1 MCPRGAVFP
10 FGPGLRA
17 AGRYDRTAPSTSVRT
32 AYLTREAGMADTTAA
47 PTGGRALFVR
57 QSSGLVREVS
67 VRNALFYNTAAFI
80 GITVAWA
87 PVFYTLAFVPI
98 GKKFGLTSY
107 GWTAILV
114 GICCVFLG
122 LIFASLATVMPR
134 SGGDYVFTSRLIPVA
149 GPFLA
154 WVESFTLVFASLA
167 VIAFEIPIVLHN
179 TQISGEIIGIGTGSH
194 FFKQANGWFTSG
206 GALQSWPGFIASLIV
221 VALILLVVIQPTRR
235 FHRIVTGLGAIGLPS
250 WIVMWVAG
258 LAFVHRSSFEHN
270 LPKYTGMTA
279 AALQKAAVTGGV
291 LGHGFSFGTTILPF
305 LMSVVL
311 FQYIGF
317 QYSAYIAGE
326 VRGNIKRGIL
336 IGVLGALFFAVVMNS
351 LYVDT
356 LGNRLGTQNLLGW
369 GINFWSGG
377 TTPLGQPTSLP
388 LAGAISSPHLWPVW
402 LFVSIAATLWP
413 FLLCPVYI
421 SLISR
426 ISLAWSMDRQAPKWF
441 GEVNERLRAPL
452 NAILTAVGLC
462 IVLAVLQNFPLLPKS
477 IAPPDGKLNL
487 VATAWFSI
495 LMALFSWILPGVN
508 AIVARF
514 SRPDL
519 IRNAPWRRWLWAFG
533 LFWLV
538 FAVFTYWFAG
548 IKPISDAVGAALKPG
563 KGGVLSYFNNAGIT
577 LTIALY
583 AVAIIIYIIVAIKNR
598 ASGHEMSLLYK
609 ELPPD

>member
-1 MCPRGAVFP
+1 MA
-10 FGPGLRA
+10 
-17 AGRYDRTAPSTSVRT
+17 
-32 AYLTREAGMADTTAA
+32 EATAA

-87 PVFYTLAFVPI
+87 PLFYTLAFAPV
-98 GKKFGLTSY
+98 GKAAGLTSY
-107 GWTAILV
+107 AWAAILV
-114 GICCVFLG
+114 GAFCIFLG
-122 LIFASLATVMPR
+122 LIFASLGTVMPR

-167 VIAFEIPIVLHN
+167 VIAFEVPIVLRN
-179 TQISGEIIGIGTGSH
+179 TQISGEIIGIGTGTG
-194 FFKQANGWFTSG
+194 FFKRASGWFTSG
-206 GALQSWPGFIASLIV
+206 GTITSWPGMIGALV
-221 VALILLVVIQPTRR
+221 VIALILVVVIQPTRR
-235 FHRIVTGLGAIGLPS
+235 FHRIVTGLGAIGLLS
-250 WIVMWVAG
+250 WVVMWVAG
-258 LAFVHRSSFEHN
+258 LAFVHRSSFDAN
-270 LPKYTGMTA
+270 LPKYTGMTV
-279 AALQKAAVTGGV
+279 AALHKAAVTGNV
-291 LGHGFSFGTTILPF
+291 VGHGMSFSTAVLPF

-356 LGNRLGTQNLLGW
+356 LGNRLGTKSLLGW
-369 GINFWSGG
+369 GINFWQGLK
-377 TTPLGQPTSLP
+377 TPLGQPTSLP
-388 LAGAISSPHLWPVW
+388 LASVIARPGLWPLW

-426 ISLAWSMDRQAPKWF
+426 ISLAWSLDRQVPKWF

-452 NAILTAVGLC
+452 NAILTAVGFC
-462 IVLAVLQNFPLLPKS
+462 VLLAILQNFALLPKS

-487 VATAWFSI
+487 VSTVWFSI
-495 LMALFSWILPGVN
+495 LMALFSWVMPGVN
-508 AIVARF
+508 AIVSRF

-519 IRNAPWRRWLWAFG
+519 IRNAPWRRWLWVFG
-533 LFWLV
+533 LFWLI

-548 IKPISDAVGAALKPG
+548 IKPISDAVNAALKPG
-563 KGGVLSYFNNAGIT
+563 QSGVLSYFNGNGIT
-577 LTIALY
+577 MTIALY
-583 AVAIIIYIIVAIKNR
+583 AIAVIIYIAVAIRNR
-598 ASGHEMSLLYK
+598 VGGVETSLLYH

>member
-1 MCPRGAVFP
+1 MAE
-10 FGPGLRA
+10 
-17 AGRYDRTAPSTSVRT
+17 TA
-32 AYLTREAGMADTTAA
+32 AA

-87 PVFYTLAFVPI
+87 PLFYTLAFEPV
-98 GKKFGLTSY
+98 GKFAGLTSY
-107 GWTAILV
+107 AWAAILV
-114 GICCVFLG
+114 GACCVFLG

-134 SGGDYVFTSRLIPVA
+134 SGGDYVFTSRLIPKA

-167 VIAFEIPIVLHN
+167 VIAFEIPIVLRN
-179 TQISGEIIGIGTGSH
+179 TQISGEIIGIGTGSS
-194 FFKQANGWFTSG
+194 FFTRANGWFTSG
-206 GALQSWPGFIASLIV
+206 GVIKSWPGMLGALV
-221 VALILLVVIQPTRR
+221 VIALILLVVIQPTRR
-235 FHRIVTGLGAIGLPS
+235 FHRIVTALGAIGLLS
-250 WIVMWVAG
+250 WVVMWVAG
-258 LAFVHRSSFEHN
+258 LAFVHRSSFEAN
-270 LPKYTGMTA
+270 LPKYTHMTA
-279 AALQKAAVTGGV
+279 AALQKAAASGGV
-291 LGHGFSFGTTILPF
+291 LGHGFSFSTTVLPF

-351 LYVDT
+351 VYVDT
-356 LGNRLGTQNLLGW
+356 LGDRLGTQNLLGW

-388 LAGAISSPHLWPVW
+388 LAATIARPGLWGVW

-426 ISLAWSMDRQAPKWF
+426 ISLAWSLDRQVPKWF
-441 GEVNERLRAPL
+441 GKVSERLRAPL
-452 NAILTAVGLC
+452 NAILIAIGIS
-462 IVLAVLQNFPLLPKS
+462 IVLAILQNFALLPKS
-477 IAPPDGKLNL
+477 IAPPDGRLNL
-487 VATAWFSI
+487 VSTIWFSI
-495 LMALFSWILPGVN
+495 LMALFSWVMPGVN
-508 AIVARF
+508 AIVCRF

-519 IRNAPWRRWLWAFG
+519 IRNAPWQNVLWLFG
-533 LFWLV
+533 AIWLA

-548 IKPISDAVGAALKPG
+548 IKPISDSVGSALKPG
-563 KGGVLSYFNNAGIT
+563 QSGVLSYFNNTGIT

-583 AVAIIIYIIVAIKNR
+583 ALAVIIYIAVAIKNR
-598 ASGHEMSLLYK
+598 VSGVEMSLLYR

>member
-1 MCPRGAVFP
+1 
-10 FGPGLRA
+10 
-17 AGRYDRTAPSTSVRT
+17 
-32 AYLTREAGMADTTAA
+32 MADTTEAA

-87 PVFYTLAFVPI
+87 SVFYTLAFVAV
-98 GKKFGLTSY
+98 GKALGLTSY

-114 GICCVFLG
+114 GVCCVFLG

-134 SGGDYVFTSRLIPVA
+134 SGGDYVFTSRLIPKV
-149 GPFLA
+149 GPFIA

-179 TQISGEIIGIGTGSH
+179 IQISGDIIGIGTGTG
-194 FFKQANGWFTSG
+194 FFQRASGWFTSG
-206 GALQSWPGFIASLIV
+206 GSVTSWPGMIA
-221 VALILLVVIQPTRR
+221 ALVVIALIVLVVVQPTRR
-235 FHRIVTGLGAIGLPS
+235 FHRIVTGLGAIGLLS
-250 WIVMWVAG
+250 WVVMWVAG
-258 LAFVHRSSFEHN
+258 LLSVHQASFEAN

-291 LGHGFSFGTTILPF
+291 LGNGFSWSTAVLPF

-356 LGNRLGTQNLLGW
+356 LSSRFGTTNMLGW
-369 GINFWSGG
+369 GINYWSGLK
-377 TTPLGQPTSLP
+377 TPLGQATALP
-388 LAGAISSPHLWPVW
+388 LAASISSPTLWPIW

-421 SLISR
+421 TLISR

-441 GEVNERLRAPL
+441 GEVNERIRAPL
-452 NAILTAVGLC
+452 NAILAAVGL
-462 IVLAVLQNFPLLPKS
+462 IVVLMILQNFALLPKS

-487 VATAWFSI
+487 VSTIWFSI
-495 LMALFSWILPGVN
+495 LMALLSWVMPGVN

-519 IRNAPWRRWLWAFG
+519 IRNAPWRKALWLFG
-533 LFWLV
+533 LIWLA

-548 IKPISDAVGAALKPG
+548 IKPISDAVSAALKPG
-563 KGGVLSYFNNAGIT
+563 KGGVLSYFNNTGIT

-598 ASGHEMSLLYK
+598 VSGVKTSLLYK

>member
-1 MCPRGAVFP
+1 
-10 FGPGLRA
+10 
-17 AGRYDRTAPSTSVRT
+17 
-32 AYLTREAGMADTTAA
+32 MADTTAA

-134 SGGDYVFTSRLIPVA
+134 SGGDYVFTSRLIPKA

-179 TQISGEIIGIGTGSH
+179 TQISGDIIGIGTGVG
-194 FFKQANGWFTSG
+194 FFKRANGWFTSG
-206 GALQSWPGFIASLIV
+206 GSVTGWPGMIAALV
-221 VALILLVVIQPTRR
+221 VIALILLVVVQPTRR
-235 FHRIVTGLGAIGLPS
+235 FHRIVTGLGAFGLLS

-258 LAFVHRSSFEHN
+258 LLFIHRASFEAN
-270 LPKYTGMTA
+270 LPKYSGMTA

-291 LGHGFSFGTTILPF
+291 VGHGFSWSTTVLPF

-356 LGNRLGTQNLLGW
+356 LSNRLGTTNMLGW
-369 GINFWSGG
+369 GINYWSGLR
-377 TTPLGQPTSLP
+377 TPFGQATALP
-388 LAGAISSPHLWPVW
+388 LAAAVSHPGLWPIW
-402 LFVSIAATLWP
+402 LFVSVAATLWP

-426 ISLAWSMDRQAPKWF
+426 ISLAWSMDRQVPKWF

-452 NAILTAVGLC
+452 NAILTAIGICV
-462 IVLAVLQNFPLLPKS
+462 VLAILQNFALLPKS
-477 IAPPDGKLNL
+477 IAPPDG
-487 VATAWFSI
+487 
-495 LMALFSWILPGVN
+495 
-508 AIVARF
+508 
-514 SRPDL
+514 
-519 IRNAPWRRWLWAFG
+519 
-533 LFWLV
+533 
-538 FAVFTYWFAG
+538 
-548 IKPISDAVGAALKPG
+548 
-563 KGGVLSYFNNAGIT
+563 
-577 LTIALY
+577 
-583 AVAIIIYIIVAIKNR
+583 
-598 ASGHEMSLLYK
+598 
-609 ELPPD
+609 

>member
-1 MCPRGAVFP
+1 M
-10 FGPGLRA
+10 
-17 AGRYDRTAPSTSVRT
+17 AG
-32 AYLTREAGMADTTAA
+32 TTA

-114 GICCVFLG
+114 GICCIFLG

-134 SGGDYVFTSRLIPVA
+134 SGGDYVFTSRLIPGV

-179 TQISGEIIGIGTGSH
+179 TQISGDIIGIGTGVG
-194 FFKQANGWFTSG
+194 FFKRANGWFTSG
-206 GALQSWPGFIASLIV
+206 GSVTGWPGFIAALV
-221 VALILLVVIQPTRR
+221 VIALILLVVIQPTRR
-235 FHRIVTGLGAIGLPS
+235 FHRIVTGLGAFGLLS
-250 WIVMWVAG
+250 WVVMWVAG
-258 LAFVHRSSFEHN
+258 LLFVHRASFEAN
-270 LPKYTGMTA
+270 LPRYTGFTA

-291 LGHGFSFGTTILPF
+291 LGHGFSWSTTVLPF
-305 LMSVVL
+305 IMSVIL

-336 IGVLGALFFAVVMNS
+336 VGVLGALFFAVVMNS
-351 LYVDT
+351 FYVDT
-356 LGNRLGTQNLLGW
+356 LGNRLGTTNMLGW
-369 GINFWSGG
+369 GINYWSGKP
-377 TTPLGQPTSLP
+377 TPLGQATALP
-388 LAGAISSPHLWPVW
+388 LASTIARPGLWPIW
-402 LFVSIAATLWP
+402 LFVSVAATLWP
-413 FLLCPVYI
+413 LLLCPVYI

-426 ISLAWSMDRQAPKWF
+426 ISLAWSLDRQVPKWF

-462 IVLAVLQNFPLLPKS
+462 VVLAILQNFALLPHS
-477 IAPPDGKLNL
+477 IAPPNGKLNL
-487 VATAWFSI
+487 ASTVWFSI
-495 LMALFSWILPGVN
+495 LMALFSWVLPGVN
-508 AIVARF
+508 AMISRF

-519 IRNAPWRRWLWAFG
+519 MRNAPWRNTLWAFG
-533 LFWLV
+533 LIWLA

-548 IKPISDAVGAALKPG
+548 IKPIANAVSTSLQPG
-563 KGGVLSYFNNAGIT
+563 KGGALSYFNNTGIT

-583 AVAIIIYIIVAIKNR
+583 VIAVIIYIIVAIKNR
-598 ASGHEMSLLYK
+598 VSGVEMSLLYK

>member
-1 MCPRGAVFP
+1 MA
-10 FGPGLRA
+10 
-17 AGRYDRTAPSTSVRT
+17 DRTAV
-32 AYLTREAGMADTTAA
+32 

-87 PVFYTLAFVPI
+87 PVFYTLAFVPV
-98 GKKFGLTSY
+98 GKSGLTSY
-107 GWTAILV
+107 GWAAIFV
-114 GICCVFLG
+114 GVFCIFLG

-167 VIAFEIPIVLHN
+167 VIAFEIPIVLRN
-179 TQISGEIIGIGTGSH
+179 TQISGEIIGIGTGSG
-194 FFKQANGWFTSG
+194 FFKRANGWFTSG
-206 GALQSWPGFIASLIV
+206 GAITSWPGMIGALV
-221 VALILLVVIQPTRR
+221 VIALILLVVIQPTRR
-235 FHRIVTGLGAIGLPS
+235 FHRIVTGLGAIGLLS
-250 WIVMWVAG
+250 WAVMWIAG
-258 LAFVHRSSFEHN
+258 LAFVHRSSFEAN

-279 AALQKAAVTGGV
+279 AALHKAAVTGGV
-291 LGHGFSFGTTILPF
+291 LGHGISFGTAVLPF

-336 IGVLGALFFAVVMNS
+336 IGVLGALFFAVIMNS

-356 LGNRLGTQNLLGW
+356 LGSRLGTQNLLGW
-369 GINFWSGG
+369 GINFWSGLK
-377 TTPLGQPTSLP
+377 TPLGQPIALP
-388 LAGAISSPHLWPVW
+388 LAATISNAGLWPVW

-426 ISLAWSMDRQAPKWF
+426 ISLAWSLDRQVPKWF
-441 GEVNERLRAPL
+441 GEVSERLRAPI

-462 IVLAVLQNFPLLPKS
+462 VVLAILQNFPLLPKS
-477 IAPPDGKLNL
+477 IAPPEGKLNL
-487 VATAWFSI
+487 VSTIWFSI
-495 LMALFSWILPGVN
+495 LMALFSWVLPGVN
-508 AIVARF
+508 ALVSRF

-519 IRNAPWRRWLWAFG
+519 IRNAPWRKALWAFG
-533 LFWLV
+533 LIWLV

-548 IKPISDAVGAALKPG
+548 IKPISDAVGSALKPG
-563 KGGVLSYFNNAGIT
+563 QGGVLSYFNDTGIT

-583 AVAIIIYIIVAIKNR
+583 VIAVVIYIVVAIKNR
-598 ASGHEMSLLYK
+598 ISGVERSLLYH

>member
-1 MCPRGAVFP
+1 
-10 FGPGLRA
+10 
-17 AGRYDRTAPSTSVRT
+17 
-32 AYLTREAGMADTTAA
+32 MADTTAA
-47 PTGGRALFVR
+47 PSGGRALFVR

-114 GICCVFLG
+114 GICCIFLG

-134 SGGDYVFTSRLIPVA
+134 SGGDYVFTSRLIPGV
-149 GPFLA
+149 GPFFA

-179 TQISGEIIGIGTGSH
+179 TQISGDIIGIGTGVG
-194 FFKQANGWFTSG
+194 FFKRANGWFTSG
-206 GALQSWPGFIASLIV
+206 GSVTGWPGMIAALV
-221 VALILLVVIQPTRR
+221 VIALILLVVIQPTRR
-235 FHRIVTGLGAIGLPS
+235 FHRIVTALGAFGLLS
-250 WIVMWVAG
+250 WVVMWVAG
-258 LAFVHRSSFEHN
+258 LLFVHRASFEAN
-270 LPKYTGMTA
+270 LPRYTGFTA

-291 LGHGFSFGTTILPF
+291 VGHGFSWSTTVLPF
-305 LMSVVL
+305 IMSVIL

-351 LYVDT
+351 FYVDT
-356 LGNRLGTQNLLGW
+356 LGNRLGTTNMLGW
-369 GINFWSGG
+369 GINYWSGKP
-377 TTPLGQPTSLP
+377 TPLGQATALP
-388 LAGAISSPHLWPVW
+388 LASTIARPGLWPIW
-402 LFVSIAATLWP
+402 LFVSVAATLWP
-413 FLLCPVYI
+413 LLLCPVYI

-426 ISLAWSMDRQAPKWF
+426 ISLAWSLDRQVPKWF

-462 IVLAVLQNFPLLPKS
+462 VVLAILQNFALLPHS
-477 IAPPDGKLNL
+477 IAPPNGKLN
-487 VATAWFSI
+487 T
-495 LMALFSWILPGVN
+495 
-508 AIVARF
+508 
-514 SRPDL
+514 
-519 IRNAPWRRWLWAFG
+519 LWAFG
-533 LFWLV
+533 LIWLA

-548 IKPISDAVGAALKPG
+548 IKPIANAVSTSLQPG
-563 KGGVLSYFNNAGIT
+563 KGGALSYFNNTGIT

-583 AVAIIIYIIVAIKNR
+583 VIAVIIYIIVAIKNR
-598 ASGHEMSLLYK
+598 VSGVEMSLLYK

>member
-1 MCPRGAVFP
+1 M
-10 FGPGLRA
+10 
-17 AGRYDRTAPSTSVRT
+17 
-32 AYLTREAGMADTTAA
+32 AYLIREAGMADTTAA

-67 VRNALFYNTAAFI
+67 IRNALFYNTAAFI

-134 SGGDYVFTSRLIPVA
+134 SGGDYVFTSRLIPKA

-179 TQISGEIIGIGTGSH
+179 TQISGDIIGIGTGVG
-194 FFKQANGWFTSG
+194 FFKRANGWFTSG
-206 GALQSWPGFIASLIV
+206 GSVTGWPGMIAALV
-221 VALILLVVIQPTRR
+221 VIALILLVVVQPTRR
-235 FHRIVTGLGAIGLPS
+235 FHRIVTGLGAFGLLS
-250 WIVMWVAG
+250 WVVMWVAG
-258 LAFVHRSSFEHN
+258 LLFVHRASFEAN

-291 LGHGFSFGTTILPF
+291 VGHGFSWSTTVLPF
-305 LMSVVL
+305 LMSVIL

-356 LGNRLGTQNLLGW
+356 LGNRLGTTNMLGW
-369 GINFWSGG
+369 GINYWSGKS
-377 TTPLGQPTSLP
+377 TPLGQATALP
-388 LAGAISSPHLWPVW
+388 LASAISHPGLWPIW
-402 LFVSIAATLWP
+402 LFVSVAATLWP

-426 ISLAWSMDRQAPKWF
+426 ISLAWSMDRQVPKWF

-452 NAILTAVGLC
+452 NAILTAVGFC
-462 IVLAVLQNFPLLPKS
+462 VVLAILQNFALLPKS

-487 VATAWFSI
+487 VSTIWFSI
-495 LMALFSWILPGVN
+495 LMALLSWCMPGVN
-508 AIVARF
+508 AIVSRF

-519 IRNAPWRRWLWAFG
+519 VRNAPWRNALWAFG
-533 LFWLV
+533 LIWLA

-548 IKPISDAVGAALKPG
+548 IKPISNAVSAALKPG
-563 KGGVLSYFNNAGIT
+563 KGGVLSYFNNTGIT

-583 AVAIIIYIIVAIKNR
+583 VVAVIIYVIVAIKNR
-598 ASGHEMSLLYK
+598 ASGVQMSLLYK

>member
-1 MCPRGAVFP
+1 
-10 FGPGLRA
+10 
-17 AGRYDRTAPSTSVRT
+17 
-32 AYLTREAGMADTTAA
+32 MADTTAA

-87 PVFYTLAFVPI
+87 PLFYTLAFVPV
-98 GKKFGLTSY
+98 GKAGLTSY
-107 GWTAILV
+107 GWAAILV
-114 GICCVFLG
+114 GVCCVFLG

-167 VIAFEIPIVLHN
+167 VIAFEIPIVLRN
-179 TQISGEIIGIGTGSH
+179 TQISGEIIGIGTGSG
-194 FFKQANGWFTSG
+194 FFKRANGWFTSG
-206 GALQSWPGFIASLIV
+206 GAITSWPGMIGALV
-221 VALILLVVIQPTRR
+221 VIGLILLVVIQPTRR
-235 FHRIVTGLGAIGLPS
+235 FHRIVTGLGAIGLLS
-250 WIVMWVAG
+250 WAVMWIAG
-258 LAFVHRSSFEHN
+258 LAFVHRSSFEAN

-279 AALQKAAVTGGV
+279 ASLHKAAVTGGV
-291 LGHGFSFGTTILPF
+291 LGHGISFGTAVLPF
-305 LMSVVL
+305 LMSVIL

-336 IGVLGALFFAVVMNS
+336 IGVLGALFFAVIMNS
-351 LYVDT
+351 VYVDT
-356 LGNRLGTQNLLGW
+356 LGSHLGTQNLLGW
-369 GINFWSGG
+369 GINFWSGLK
-377 TTPLGQPTSLP
+377 TPLGQPSALP
-388 LAGAISSPHLWPVW
+388 LASAISSPGLWPIW

-421 SLISR
+421 TLISR
-426 ISLAWSMDRQAPKWF
+426 ISLAWSLDRQVPKWF
-441 GEVNERLRAPL
+441 GEVSERLRAPI

-462 IVLAVLQNFPLLPKS
+462 VVLAILQNFPLLPKS
-477 IAPPDGKLNL
+477 IAPPEGKLNL
-487 VATAWFSI
+487 VSTIWFSI
-495 LMALFSWILPGVN
+495 LMALFSWVLPGVN
-508 AIVARF
+508 ALVSRF

-519 IRNAPWRRWLWAFG
+519 IRNAPWRKALWAFG
-533 LFWLV
+533 LIWLV

-548 IKPISDAVGAALKPG
+548 IKPISDAVSSSLKPG
-563 KGGVLSYFNNAGIT
+563 EGGVLSYFNDTGIT
-577 LTIALY
+577 LTLALY
-583 AVAIIIYIIVAIKNR
+583 VIAVVIYIVVAIRNR
-598 ASGHEMSLLYK
+598 ISGVERSLLYR